1 MPRPGGSRFAGLL
14 RWVAGGALLL
24 LLMASTAMAESR
36 PPLPCTP
43 VPGYPVPPL
52 AESAPPE
59 KVTWLRQVPIHA
71 ARVRGVPRSEPLDG
85 CDSSTLPLVEPLE
98 VRLVRSALVSYL
110 ELRGAGTLALG
121 RAGRVSP
128 GVQLEP
134 VARLLL
140 TEPEKER
147 RFSIEPVAGAV
158 LAEARF
164 YEVAEEPVPQT
175 AQAMA
180 PVFPEKGD
188 AAAMALSTG
197 ALARPM
203 GVTAVVLELAAASPI
218 PFPLRVRLT
227 HSAEANRSWFEADLH
242 PQAAAGPAGGRW
254 IVVLDPL
261 DIWCEAGEHLSLS
274 ITPLPTAGAGP
285 PDLAAFK
292 ASVQARAAL
301 VPGTENEVGI
311 EFALSRLQWL
321 DAWYAAHAME
331 APWDQPGWSLDEP
344 SVSDARRWLEVLSR
358 WQPRHPATIAY
369 TSRLRRLR
377 SGNELPAAGPANAPA
392 WARLARQLLKRTQ
405 DVAYWWN
412 STRYQKEGLYGGDPA
427 GDAALVERLAT
438 VPLIAGHPVLLRS
451 TRAGCEGLWRAMQA
465 RATAG
470 NAGADPEAALA
481 AWVAELPAG
490 ERERWLLAIT
500 RTQSLLLLA
509 DPGNATP
516 LRRLLP
522 FARALS
528 EWATVNP
535 RGHRHLRGAP
545 SGAEGALVP
554 VTPERPGSV
563 VAAGPALAFFWH
575 SGHPGVGRILS
586 EWADAWA
593 ADILGHVDP
602 EKPGRLPAA
611 VDPLSC
617 RLLDPEA
624 RRSAREETLLRR
636 FLLDLHRVSG
646 REDLLRPVALA
657 VAAGDADP
665 VTAVL
670 WRAQG
675 HGEHDDRIAGE
686 ARGAGDLRAYAAWV
700 ATRNKQFLVEGLQ
713 RALERL
719 ENERYLVTEANPPPE
734 ALEIPGDLLLRFLY
748 LGGCA
753 TWEGGMPRIAVTWE
767 NTGVDFAAF
776 VTESRPDA
784 LKVLLYH
791 FRPEARPVQMR
802 PWALRPGQYLLEAGP
817 DDDYDDLPDRVTD
830 RRVVEVERGEAL
842 PVTLPAQRPYV
853 LRLVAKSLR
862 PRAPAPDIALCVD
875 EVALSPDGR
884 RVSVVVHNFGTAA
897 ATKVRLSVTDSRRR
911 VIGSAVLAHLSWPQD
926 LKPAAARVEVPLVTA
941 APEAFR
947 ITATLASP
955 ELTTANNSVAVYG
968 R

>member
-140 TEPEKER
+140 SEPEKER
-147 RFSIEPVAGAV
+147 RFSIEPVDGTM
-158 LAEARF
+158 LAEVRL
-164 YEVAEEPVPQT
+164 YEAAEEPLPET
-175 AQAMA
+175 ALAMA
-180 PVFPEKGD
+180 LASQEKG
-188 AAAMALSTG
+188 AAAITLSTG
-197 ALARPM
+197 ALAQPM
-203 GVTAVVLELAAASPI
+203 GVTAVLLELAAATPI

-227 HSAEANRSWFEADLH
+227 HSAETDRTWFEADIH
-242 PQAAAGPAGGRW
+242 PQADAGSVGGRW
-254 IVVLDPL
+254 IVVLDPP
-261 DIWCEAGEHLSLS
+261 DIWCEAGEHLVLS
-274 ITPLPTAGAGP
+274 VTPLPEAGAGP
-285 PDLAAFK
+285 PDPAAFK

-301 VPGTENEVGI
+301 VPGTEQEVGI

-321 DAWYAAHAME
+321 DAWYAAHAVD
-331 APWDQPGWSLDEP
+331 APWERPGWSLDDP
-344 SVSDARRWLEVLSR
+344 AAADARRWLEVLSR

-412 STRYQKEGLYGGDPA
+412 STRYQKDGLYGGDPA

-586 EWADAWA
+586 EWACAWA
-593 ADILGHVDP
+593 ADILSHVDP
-602 EKPGRLPAA
+602 EEPGRLPAA
-611 VDPLSC
+611 IDPATC
-617 RLLDPEA
+617 GRLDTGA
-624 RRSAREETLLRR
+624 RPSAREKNLLRR
-636 FLLDLHRVSG
+636 FLLDIHRVSG
-646 REDLLRPVALA
+646 QKDLLRPVALA

-665 VTAVL
+665 VTAAL

-675 HGEHDDRIAGE
+675 HAEHDEQIARD
-686 ARGAGDLRAYAAWV
+686 ARGADDLRAYAAWI
-700 ATRNKQFLVEGLQ
+700 ATRNKQFVVDGLQ
-713 RALERL
+713 HALERL
-719 ENERYLVTEANPPPE
+719 ENERYLATEANPPPE
-734 ALEIPGDLLLRFLY
+734 ALEIPGDLLLRSLY

-753 TWEGGMPRIAVTWE
+753 TWQGGMPRVAVTWE
-767 NTGVDFAAF
+767 NIGVDFAAF
-776 VTESRPDA
+776 VTESRTDA

-802 PWALRPGQYLLEAGP
+802 LWALRPGQYQLEVGP
-817 DDDYDDLPDRVTD
+817 DDDYDDEPDRVTE
-830 RRVVEVERGEAL
+830 RRVVEVERGVAL
-842 PVTLPAQRPYV
+842 PVMLPAQRPYV

-862 PRAPAPDIALCVD
+862 PLAAAPDVALCAD
-875 EVALSPDGR
+875 EVALSPDRR
-884 RVSVVVHNFGTAA
+884 RVSVVVHNFGTAPA
-897 ATKVRLSVTDSRRR
+897 IKVRLTVTDTRRR
-911 VIGSAVLAHLSWPQD
+911 VIGSGAIASLSWPEN
-926 LKPAAARVEVPLVTA
+926 LKTAAARVEIPLVTP

-947 ITATLASP
+947 VTATLASP
-955 ELTTANNSVAVYG
+955 ELSTANNSVAVYA